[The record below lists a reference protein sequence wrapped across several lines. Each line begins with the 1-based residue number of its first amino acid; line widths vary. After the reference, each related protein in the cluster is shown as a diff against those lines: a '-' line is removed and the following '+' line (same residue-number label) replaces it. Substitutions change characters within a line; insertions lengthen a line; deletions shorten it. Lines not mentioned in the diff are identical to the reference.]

1 MLQQNEVLFFIELK
15 LIWRSWGGGGVLMFF
30 IIEQTFL
37 ESREVWYSLA
47 GLAKWLEYFTSCI
60 LRLVLQEE
68 NI

>member
-1 MLQQNEVLFFIELK
+1 MLQQNEVLFFIKLK

-37 ESREVWYSLA
+37 ESREAWYSLA

-60 LRLVLQEE
+60 LRPVLQEE

>member
-15 LIWRSWGGGGVLMFF
+15 HIWRSWGGGGVLMFF

-37 ESREVWYSLA
+37 ESQEAWYSLV

-60 LRLVLQEE
+60 LRPVLQEE